1 MAEEFDTRPS
11 LVKSIMKSNS
21 VIDIITHIRYIS
33 ANGVTAKAAGIRR
46 LVER

>member
-1 MAEEFDTRPS
+1 MAEEFDTGPS

-21 VIDIITHIRYIS
+21 VIDIITHIRYI
-33 ANGVTAKAAGIRR
+33 NGVTAKAAGIRR